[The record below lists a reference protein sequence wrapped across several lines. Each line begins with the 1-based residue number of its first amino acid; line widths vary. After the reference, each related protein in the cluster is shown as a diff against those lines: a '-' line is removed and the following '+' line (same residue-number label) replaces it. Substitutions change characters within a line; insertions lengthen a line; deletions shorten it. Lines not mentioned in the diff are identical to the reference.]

1 MSYVSKK
8 LLSLTLS
15 AAMCFSLA
23 APALAAEGDA
33 DAQASVTQEALE
45 ERLGGNYLYDGA
57 ESESEDG
64 LTVQAVIS
72 ALLSWS
78 GMEERQLG
86 EYPRDYIAMADSMGM
101 VDKDDESFDS
111 TALCTEAELE
121 DMMEEAQVLYDAL
134 HPEDGT
140 MEPLFM
146 NGMAQPIFPYTSGAV
161 EEGYSNEE
169 SDIIRFF
176 VYVET
181 NYDTDGDGKLD
192 LVKTLVQ
199 LPRAAAEG
207 DYQAATIYEARPY
220 ITGCTSGRAP
230 YGDEGY
236 DLASMYSQPD
246 PRVPEGT
253 ATTMDVAANA
263 DSSEWYYY
271 NPYERMW
278 DYEDLTWYD
287 YYLVRGF
294 AVVECGGLGTLG
306 SDGFETCGTDLE
318 IDAFKCVIEWLH
330 GDRVA
335 YTDKTSNIAIK
346 ADWSNG
352 KVGMTGR
359 SYAGTTQFGLA
370 TTGVE
375 GLETIVPVAG
385 IASWYEYTNSQ
396 GISTSS
402 NPAYSDYLAF
412 YCSGRYLDQEDWSV
426 ISEDYG
432 NYLYQIQQDQLALNG
447 DYGKHW
453 ATRDYTLNWDNI
465 QCPALIVHGLNDD
478 NVRTKEFQ
486 LMYDAYQKAG
496 VDAKLLLHQGHHMTP
511 TYPSGEME
519 MYIGDEMYDEILNQW
534 FSHYLYDLDNGIED
548 MAAVTI
554 QSNLDA
560 DEWTTYDSWD
570 TAYELVLDAEAAEDT
585 TTITSDYASAGVNR
599 GNWQD
604 SFASGSTAGNAMYA
618 VEVPEDTNIQGS
630 VAVHF
635 RAATSNV
642 ESEAT
647 PNGSAAAAYS
657 SIESAYEGPD
667 IMDHDNLV
675 DPSRFQ
681 LTPASLDLYPAV
693 NSVVVPDDGENAGES
708 STLGRDAL
716 MVSAMLVDIAPE
728 GETFPAFHNNNVEET
743 ILEEGGA
750 WMGGGVD
757 NFDLMVFSPE
767 QVEYKIIARGWMD
780 LCNPDAGYDSASATR
795 EKRVD
800 LVEGQYYDYTLYLQ
814 PNAYEVQAGHK
825 LALVIY
831 AYEPGKASY
840 TQNYA
845 ITLDNSS
852 ITADVPVHDS
862 SSDGTLTAQYVS
874 EELSDM
880 VNFTASAENGGTVTA
895 SVSNGLVASGTE
907 VTITAEADD
916 HYRFD
921 GWTVNGEA
929 YESTESTITLT
940 IDQNTTVSASFT
952 YVSSGSGGG
961 SGSSSSSS
969 WSITV
974 EEPENGSVSVSDTRA
989 RSGERV
995 TVTVT
1000 ANDGYVVDE
1009 VTVTGRSGD
1018 EITVTDRGN
1027 GTYTFN
1033 MPSERVTV
1041 AASFV
1046 AIPDSETGEDDGT
1059 LPFADVASGDWYYAA
1074 VQYAYDNGLMA
1085 GTSTAAF
1092 SPDLAVTRGMMVTIL
1107 YSLEGTPEAASAGF
1121 TDVADGQWYA
1131 AAVNWAASNG
1141 IVSGYG
1147 DGVFG
1152 PNDTITREQMAAIL
1166 YRYAQYKGCDVTAS
1180 ADLSGYADVDQISSY
1195 ALTAMQWA
1203 NAEGLISGTSATA
1216 LSPDGP
1222 ATRAQAAAIFMQF
1235 CENVAQ

>member
-45 ERLGGNYLYDGA
+45 ERLGGDYLYDGA

-161 EEGYSNEE
+161 EEGYSNAE

-263 DSSEWYYY
+263 DSSEWYYW
-271 NPYERMW
+271 NPYERMY

-294 AVVECGGLGTLG
+294 AVVECGGLGTRG
-306 SDGFETCGTDLE
+306 SDGFETCGADLE

-335 YTDKTSNIAIK
+335 YTDKTGNIAIE

-657 SIESAYEGPD
+657 SVESAYEGPD

-675 DPSRFQ
+675 DPSRIQ
-681 LTPASLDLYPAV
+681 SAPAALELYPAV
-693 NSVVVPDDGENAGES
+693 NSVAVPDDGEGAGES

-728 GETFPAFHNNNVEET
+728 GETFPAFRNNNVTET
-743 ILEEGGA
+743 VLEEGGA

-795 EKRVD
+795 ENRVD

-907 VTITAEADD
+907 VTVTAEAGDN
-916 HYRFD
+916 YRFD

-974 EEPENGSVSVSDTRA
+974 EEPENGSVTVSDTRA
-989 RSGERV
+989 QRGERV
-995 TVTVT
+995 TVTVS

-1085 GTSTAAF
+1085 GTSAAAF